1 MTDATDSERC
11 LPNIEEG
18 EIEINDVI
26 KVEPNQSSQT
36 HLEEAEYEAELTDII
51 KVDPDHSLL
60 LEGDI
65 LGVPDHT
72 TAEAVESLNAGS
84 SGEQE
89 LSTIELVRVDQV
101 RPEQGNRIKKTT
113 SSVATQCSPT
123 RESTFPEMV
132 NSIQTFAS
140 SLDQSPE
147 ERMPEPTSQED
158 AANRNRFY
166 RHLGLSRLRV
176 PNKRG
181 RPTKSAETP
190 VFRSDIEQ
198 LTKQAQNVRETKL
211 KAKKVRM
218 ERERR
223 KGLSELFDNLQ
234 ASVLNQGLNKSSN
247 TPKSSNTLMSSTRS
261 RFSYLAR
268 TLAAV
273 DCIKELELKV
283 ICNAM
288 TFHKNPFLL
297 GHKANTPLSQVQSQE
312 DEWRKQVKLN
322 RRLRSKLAL
331 EDLRSSDPL
340 PPPPS
345 PSLYSCAKCPFV
357 KLPGLHPAF
366 LHHDVWH
373 EDRFEETRYPEGRIM
388 I

>member
-11 LPNIEEG
+11 FLNIEEG

-26 KVEPNQSSQT
+26 KVEPNQSSHS

-51 KVDPDHSLL
+51 KVDPGHSLL

-72 TAEAVESLNAGS
+72 TTEAVESLNAGS
-84 SGEQE
+84 SDEQE
-89 LSTIELVRVDQV
+89 MSTIELVRVDQV

-113 SSVATQCSPT
+113 SSVASQCTPT
-123 RESTFPEMV
+123 RESIIPEMD

-140 SLDQSPE
+140 AWDQSPE

-158 AANRNRFY
+158 ASNRNRFY
-166 RHLGLSRLRV
+166 RHLGRV

-181 RPTKSAETP
+181 RPKKSAETP

-288 TFHKNPFLL
+288 TFDKNPFCFCWDIKLTHPCL
-297 GHKANTPLSQVQSQE
+297 RCKA
-312 DEWRKQVKLN
+312 
-322 RRLRSKLAL
+322 RRMNGASK
-331 EDLRSSDPL
+331 
-340 PPPPS
+340 
-345 PSLYSCAKCPFV
+345 
-357 KLPGLHPAF
+357 
-366 LHHDVWH
+366 
-373 EDRFEETRYPEGRIM
+373 
-388 I
+388 